1 MFGQCNKEELIGNV
15 VSICRGASPRPIS
28 EYITKDSEGINWI
41 KIGDVSDDSL
51 YITSAEEKITKE
63 GASKSRL
70 VHKGDFILSNSMSF
84 GRPYILGIDGC
95 VHDGWLILSKFS
107 ETFNEIFLYY
117 ALKSDYVQ
125 NQFRMKVNGA
135 TVKNLNSDLVKN
147 TKIKVPPIEKQ
158 MEFSNFIE
166 QIDKS
171 KFLLQQILEKLE
183 LLKKSRFIE
192 MFGQCNKEE
201 LIGNVVSIC
210 RGASPRP
217 ISEYITK
224 DSEGINWIKI
234 GDVSDDSLYIT
245 SAEEKITK
253 EGASKSRLVHKGD
266 FILSNSMSFGRPY
279 ILGIDGCVHDGW
291 LILSKFSETFNEIFL
306 YYALK
311 SDYVQNQF
319 RMKVNGATVKN
330 LNSDLVKN
338 TKIKVPPIEKQ
349 MEFSNFIEQIDK
361 SKFLLQQILE
371 KLELL
376 KKSRFIELIGNIQNP
391 KYQLVELNEICEFIK
406 DGTHQ
411 TPIYTEDRV
420 NGFKF
425 LSSKDVTS
433 QKINWSNIKY
443 IPKELHEQLY
453 AKLSPKR
460 GDILLAKNG
469 TTGVAAVVDSDEI
482 FDIYVSLALLR
493 PKSGVNVSYLCSALN
508 SEDLKRQFN
517 SSLKGIGVPN
527 LHLREIKKARII
539 FPPIDIQNKISS
551 ITKQIDKSKLIIQKA
566 LEDLVGKV

>member
-1 MFGQCNKEELIGNV
+1 MSLLKSRFIEMFGDVINNKKTWPTKRWSYVLNIVNGKNQKKVECENGIYPICGSGGEIGKTN
-15 VSICRGASPRPIS
+15 
-28 EYITKDSEGINWI
+28 EY
-41 KIGDVSDDSL
+41 L
-51 YITSAEEKITKE
+51 TKE
-63 GASKSRL
+63 NSVIIGRKGNINNPILMKTKFWNVDTAFGLEPNNKDINVEYLYKFCELFDFQRL
-70 VHKGDFILSNSMSF
+70 NKTVTIPSL
-84 GRPYILGIDGC
+84 
-95 VHDGWLILSKFS
+95 
-107 ETFNEIFLYY
+107 T
-117 ALKSDYVQ
+117 KSD
-125 NQFRMKVNGA
+125 
-135 TVKNLNSDLVKN
+135 LL
-147 TKIKVPPIEKQ
+147 KIEIPVPPMKLQE
-158 MEFSNFIE
+158 EYRNFLA
-166 QIDKS
+166 QVDKS
-171 KFLLQQILEKLE
+171 KFLLQQILEK
-183 LLKKSRFIE
+183 F
-192 MFGQCNKEE
+192 
-201 LIGNVVSIC
+201 
-210 RGASPRP
+210 
-217 ISEYITK
+217 
-224 DSEGINWIKI
+224 
-234 GDVSDDSLYIT
+234 
-245 SAEEKITK
+245 
-253 EGASKSRLVHKGD
+253 
-266 FILSNSMSFGRPY
+266 
-279 ILGIDGCVHDGW
+279 
-291 LILSKFSETFNEIFL
+291 
-306 YYALK
+306 
-311 SDYVQNQF
+311 
-319 RMKVNGATVKN
+319 
-330 LNSDLVKN
+330 
-338 TKIKVPPIEKQ
+338 
-349 MEFSNFIEQIDK
+349 
-361 SKFLLQQILE
+361 
-371 KLELL
+371 ELL

>member
-1 MFGQCNKEELIGNV
+1 MSLLKSRFIEMFIEKRYPTASLDEL
-15 VSICRGASPRPIS
+15 SICGGEYGAQSSAIEYHPNRPR
-28 EYITKDSEGINWI
+28 YVRITDINEDGSLNNDYASSANIKDDEQ
-41 KIGDVSDDSL
+41 
-51 YITSAEEKITKE
+51 Y
-63 GASKSRL
+63 RL
-70 VHKGDFILSNSMSF
+70 KYGDFLF
-84 GRPYILGIDGC
+84 
-95 VHDGWLILSKFS
+95 
-107 ETFNEIFLYY
+107 
-117 ALKSDYVQ
+117 A
-125 NQFRMKVNGA
+125 RMGA
-135 TVKNLNSDLVKN
+135 TVGKTYAYTFGDQIYAGYLIRYRLNLE
-147 TKIKVPPIEKQ
+147 KILPEYLFAFTRLNCYWKWVSINQNGAAQPGINAKKYGSLYVPVPPIEEQKK
-158 MEFSNFIE
+158 FIE
-166 QIDKS
+166 LSQQIDKS
-171 KFLLQQILEKLE
+171 KFLLQQILEK
-183 LLKKSRFIE
+183 F
-192 MFGQCNKEE
+192 
-201 LIGNVVSIC
+201 
-210 RGASPRP
+210 
-217 ISEYITK
+217 
-224 DSEGINWIKI
+224 
-234 GDVSDDSLYIT
+234 
-245 SAEEKITK
+245 
-253 EGASKSRLVHKGD
+253 
-266 FILSNSMSFGRPY
+266 
-279 ILGIDGCVHDGW
+279 
-291 LILSKFSETFNEIFL
+291 
-306 YYALK
+306 
-311 SDYVQNQF
+311 
-319 RMKVNGATVKN
+319 
-330 LNSDLVKN
+330 
-338 TKIKVPPIEKQ
+338 
-349 MEFSNFIEQIDK
+349 
-361 SKFLLQQILE
+361 
-371 KLELL
+371 ELL

-469 TTGVAAVVDSDEI
+469 TTGVAALVDSDEI

>member
-1 MFGQCNKEELIGNV
+1 M
-15 VSICRGASPRPIS
+15 
-28 EYITKDSEGINWI
+28 
-41 KIGDVSDDSL
+41 SL
-51 YITSAEEKITKE
+51 
-63 GASKSRL
+63 L
-70 VHKGDFILSNSMSF
+70 
-84 GRPYILGIDGC
+84 
-95 VHDGWLILSKFS
+95 
-107 ETFNEIFLYY
+107 
-117 ALKSDYVQ
+117 
-125 NQFRMKVNGA
+125 
-135 TVKNLNSDLVKN
+135 
-147 TKIKVPPIEKQ
+147 
-158 MEFSNFIE
+158 
-166 QIDKS
+166 
-171 KFLLQQILEKLE
+171 
-183 LLKKSRFIE
+183 
-192 MFGQCNKEE
+192 
-201 LIGNVVSIC
+201 
-210 RGASPRP
+210 
-217 ISEYITK
+217 
-224 DSEGINWIKI
+224 
-234 GDVSDDSLYIT
+234 
-245 SAEEKITK
+245 
-253 EGASKSRLVHKGD
+253 
-266 FILSNSMSFGRPY
+266 
-279 ILGIDGCVHDGW
+279 
-291 LILSKFSETFNEIFL
+291 
-306 YYALK
+306 
-311 SDYVQNQF
+311 
-319 RMKVNGATVKN
+319 
-330 LNSDLVKN
+330 
-338 TKIKVPPIEKQ
+338 
-349 MEFSNFIEQIDK
+349 
-361 SKFLLQQILE
+361 
-371 KLELL
+371 
-376 KKSRFIELIGNIQNP
+376 KSRFIELIGNIQNP

-551 ITKQIDKSKLIIQKA
+551 ITKQIDKSKFLLQQILEKFELLKKSRFIEMFGNLGNHHKDWKIAKFENFCEINPNKKSIENIEDSTEVSFIPMAAVGEKGEIDTSETKTYSEVKKGFTSFSDKDVLFAKITPCMENGKGAVAEGLKNNLGFGSTEFHVLRPKQELCDSYWLYYLMSLPEFRKKAELNMKGSAGQKRVPANFLAKFEISLPPIGLQKVYIDFFNQIDKSKLIIQKA

>member
-1 MFGQCNKEELIGNV
+1 MH
-15 VSICRGASPRPIS
+15 
-28 EYITKDSEGINWI
+28 DWI
-41 KIGDVSDDSL
+41 
-51 YITSAEEKITKE
+51 
-63 GASKSRL
+63 
-70 VHKGDFILSNSMSF
+70 
-84 GRPYILGIDGC
+84 
-95 VHDGWLILSKFS
+95 
-107 ETFNEIFLYY
+107 
-117 ALKSDYVQ
+117 
-125 NQFRMKVNGA
+125 
-135 TVKNLNSDLVKN
+135 
-147 TKIKVPPIEKQ
+147 
-158 MEFSNFIE
+158 
-166 QIDKS
+166 
-171 KFLLQQILEKLE
+171 
-183 LLKKSRFIE
+183 
-192 MFGQCNKEE
+192 
-201 LIGNVVSIC
+201 
-210 RGASPRP
+210 
-217 ISEYITK
+217 
-224 DSEGINWIKI
+224 
-234 GDVSDDSLYIT
+234 
-245 SAEEKITK
+245 
-253 EGASKSRLVHKGD
+253 
-266 FILSNSMSFGRPY
+266 
-279 ILGIDGCVHDGW
+279 
-291 LILSKFSETFNEIFL
+291 
-306 YYALK
+306 
-311 SDYVQNQF
+311 
-319 RMKVNGATVKN
+319 
-330 LNSDLVKN
+330 
-338 TKIKVPPIEKQ
+338 
-349 MEFSNFIEQIDK
+349 
-361 SKFLLQQILE
+361 
-371 KLELL
+371 
-376 KKSRFIELIGNIQNP
+376 KSRFIELIGNIQNP

-551 ITKQIDKSKLIIQKA
+551 ITEQIDKSKLIIQKT

>member
-1 MFGQCNKEELIGNV
+1 MFKNSETLRLDQIAEVTMGQSPDSSSYNSVGKGIPFYQGKTEFTDKYIGQPSTWCTSPTRIAKENDILMSVRAPVGNVNIATEECCIGRGLSSIRPQNGFNSEFIFEALEQKKEELENKATGSTFKAINKDIV
-15 VSICRGASPRPIS
+15 LSIQIPNTSIS
-28 EYITKDSEGINWI
+28 IQKEY
-41 KIGDVSDDSL
+41 
-51 YITSAEEKITKE
+51 
-63 GASKSRL
+63 
-70 VHKGDFILSNSMSF
+70 
-84 GRPYILGIDGC
+84 
-95 VHDGWLILSKFS
+95 
-107 ETFNEIFLYY
+107 
-117 ALKSDYVQ
+117 
-125 NQFRMKVNGA
+125 
-135 TVKNLNSDLVKN
+135 
-147 TKIKVPPIEKQ
+147 
-158 MEFSNFIE
+158 SNF
-166 QIDKS
+166 
-171 KFLLQQILEKLE
+171 
-183 LLKKSRFIE
+183 
-192 MFGQCNKEE
+192 
-201 LIGNVVSIC
+201 
-210 RGASPRP
+210 
-217 ISEYITK
+217 
-224 DSEGINWIKI
+224 
-234 GDVSDDSLYIT
+234 
-245 SAEEKITK
+245 
-253 EGASKSRLVHKGD
+253 
-266 FILSNSMSFGRPY
+266 
-279 ILGIDGCVHDGW
+279 
-291 LILSKFSETFNEIFL
+291 
-306 YYALK
+306 
-311 SDYVQNQF
+311 
-319 RMKVNGATVKN
+319 VK
-330 LNSDLVKN
+330 
-338 TKIKVPPIEKQ
+338 
-349 MEFSNFIEQIDK
+349 QIDK

-551 ITKQIDKSKLIIQKA
+551 ITEQIDKSKLIIQKT

>member
-1 MFGQCNKEELIGNV
+1 MFKNSETLRLDQIAEVTMGQSPDSSSYNSVGKGIPFYQGKTEFTDKYIGQPSTWCTSPTRIAKENDILMSVRAPVGNVNIATEECCIGRGLSSIRPQNGFNSEFIFEALEQKKEELENKATGSTFKAINKDIV
-15 VSICRGASPRPIS
+15 LSIQIPNTSIS
-28 EYITKDSEGINWI
+28 IQKEY
-41 KIGDVSDDSL
+41 
-51 YITSAEEKITKE
+51 
-63 GASKSRL
+63 
-70 VHKGDFILSNSMSF
+70 
-84 GRPYILGIDGC
+84 
-95 VHDGWLILSKFS
+95 
-107 ETFNEIFLYY
+107 
-117 ALKSDYVQ
+117 
-125 NQFRMKVNGA
+125 
-135 TVKNLNSDLVKN
+135 
-147 TKIKVPPIEKQ
+147 
-158 MEFSNFIE
+158 SNFVK

-171 KFLLQQILEKLE
+171 KFLLQQILEK
-183 LLKKSRFIE
+183 F
-192 MFGQCNKEE
+192 
-201 LIGNVVSIC
+201 
-210 RGASPRP
+210 
-217 ISEYITK
+217 
-224 DSEGINWIKI
+224 
-234 GDVSDDSLYIT
+234 
-245 SAEEKITK
+245 
-253 EGASKSRLVHKGD
+253 
-266 FILSNSMSFGRPY
+266 
-279 ILGIDGCVHDGW
+279 
-291 LILSKFSETFNEIFL
+291 
-306 YYALK
+306 
-311 SDYVQNQF
+311 
-319 RMKVNGATVKN
+319 
-330 LNSDLVKN
+330 
-338 TKIKVPPIEKQ
+338 
-349 MEFSNFIEQIDK
+349 
-361 SKFLLQQILE
+361 
-371 KLELL
+371 ELL

-551 ITKQIDKSKLIIQKA
+551 ITKQIDKSKFNVFQDQTA
-566 LEDLVGKV
+566 SQVKVIVVLHHIC

>member
-1 MFGQCNKEELIGNV
+1 MSLLKSRFIEMFGKLGNHHKDWKIAKFENFCEINPNKKSIENIEDSTE
-15 VSICRGASPRPIS
+15 VSFIPMAAVS
-28 EYITKDSEGINWI
+28 EKGEIDTSEIKTYSEVKKGFTSFSDKD
-41 KIGDVSDDSL
+41 VL
-51 YITSAEEKITKE
+51 FAKITPCMENGKGAVAE
-63 GASKSRL
+63 GLKNNL
-70 VHKGDFILSNSMSF
+70 GF
-84 GRPYILGIDGC
+84 GSTEFHVLRPKQELCDSY
-95 VHDGWLILSKFS
+95 W
-107 ETFNEIFLYY
+107 LYY
-117 ALKSDYVQ
+117 LMSLPE
-125 NQFRMKVNGA
+125 FRKKAELNMKGSAGQKRVPANFLA
-135 TVKNLNSDLVKN
+135 KFEISL
-147 TKIKVPPIEKQ
+147 PPIGLQKVYID
-158 MEFSNFIE
+158 FFN

-171 KFLLQQILEKLE
+171 KFLLQQILEK
-183 LLKKSRFIE
+183 F
-192 MFGQCNKEE
+192 
-201 LIGNVVSIC
+201 
-210 RGASPRP
+210 
-217 ISEYITK
+217 
-224 DSEGINWIKI
+224 
-234 GDVSDDSLYIT
+234 
-245 SAEEKITK
+245 
-253 EGASKSRLVHKGD
+253 
-266 FILSNSMSFGRPY
+266 
-279 ILGIDGCVHDGW
+279 
-291 LILSKFSETFNEIFL
+291 
-306 YYALK
+306 
-311 SDYVQNQF
+311 
-319 RMKVNGATVKN
+319 
-330 LNSDLVKN
+330 
-338 TKIKVPPIEKQ
+338 
-349 MEFSNFIEQIDK
+349 
-361 SKFLLQQILE
+361 
-371 KLELL
+371 ELL